1 VYGSAL
7 GSFAVE
13 AFSVDRLIGLEPG
26 AVMERIRQ
34 FREMTAF
41 ELELEAAPDGRMHG

>member
-1 VYGSAL
+1 M

-13 AFSVDRLIGLEPG
+13 AFSVDRLIDLKDDEI
-26 AVMERIRQ
+26 VERIRQ

-41 ELELEAAPDGRMHG
+41 DLEMGAARNV